1 MFRFF
6 LLLML
11 FWASFIFS
19 QNVEGNVILKDKKPV
34 AYAEIILKKNQLKFS
49 AISDEKG
56 HFKIQLKEKGNY
68 SLEVFN
74 DGELILS
81 DEIDVDGDVNRN
93 LEIPNSDLQKA
104 KISEHKIEGVLVMG
118 KKKIIERKVD
128 RLIFNVENSVASQGL
143 DAVEALAK
151 TPMLR
156 TTDKSIS
163 IAGKS
168 GVAVMVN
175 DRLLNISGDELI
187 NYLKNL
193 RSDDIQKIEVITTP
207 PAKYE
212 AQGKSGLINIVLKKN
227 TSFGWNVSLQSSLKN
242 LYWNVPSVS
251 TRYGATVNYQGN
263 KISASASYT
272 DGNFYWRMK
281 GYEYSSGNNSF
292 WNTDSYFF
300 NNLRNK
306 STDWKLEYKL
316 SDKSTIGGSY
326 TYFFANPLETVKNSS
341 SIKDESGERRF
352 TSDAVALNHRNNHYA
367 TLFYDLKIDSLGSK
381 LSISGNLISNNANA
395 DDFYNTQTDQLVSTY
410 INPINQYRI
419 YSGQVDLEKNFKKF
433 KTESGLKFTKIK
445 NDSYFNFYDLNDG
458 IQTMNSTQSNNF
470 FYDENNYS
478 AYVSGNYELSE
489 KWSAKAG
496 LRYEFTE
503 LTGISPNE
511 NLTTKNHYGK
521 FFPTA
526 YIGYKP
532 NDNNAFSINYSK
544 RINRP
549 SFRDLNPF
557 KYISSA
563 FEYSSGNPYLRPSFT
578 DNVEF
583 SYVLKNNFTITAFHN
598 YSKNDWDRLQRIDN
612 GMKYTIIF
620 NFYNQNQTGVSLSYN
635 YTKLSWLE
643 ANVFLNAYYVTSKT
657 FVDDAIQMPGS
668 YGSDFNV
675 DNTFFLNKSK
685 TISFMLGAWGNIPY
699 KEGNT
704 SFKGIASVYSG
715 LKLNLMDKKLMLNFL
730 MNDVLNTEREKGT
743 EFYKDFG
750 TQYYF
755 KGISRNLSLSLT
767 YKFGNNDV
775 KGATK
780 QLKFDDQ
787 NRAR

>member
-1 MFRFF
+1 MQRFF
-6 LLLML
+6 VLLMML
-11 FWASFIFS
+11 CESFIFS
-19 QNVEGNVILKDKKPV
+19 QTVEGNVILKDKKPV
-34 AYAEIILKKNQLKFS
+34 SYAEIILKKNQLKFS
-49 AISDEKG
+49 AITDEKG
-56 HFKIQLKEKGNY
+56 HFKIQVKEKGDYNF
-68 SLEVFN
+68 EIFN
-74 DGELILS
+74 EGELVLS
-81 DEIDVDGDVNRN
+81 EVLKIEDDVFKNFEIDNN
-93 LEIPNSDLQKA
+93 QNKS
-104 KISEHKIEGVLVMG
+104 KIQEKKIEGVVVTA
-118 KKKIIERKVD
+118 KNKIIERRVD
-128 RLIFNVENSVASQGL
+128 RLVFNVENSIASQGL

-156 TTDKSIS
+156 ATDKSIS

-168 GVAVMVN
+168 GVAVMIN
-175 DRLLNISGDELI
+175 DRLLNISGEELI

-227 TSFGWNVSLQSSLKN
+227 TGLGWNVSLQSSLKN

-251 TRYGATVNYQGN
+251 TRYGATLNYQG
-263 KISASASYT
+263 KKLSASAGFT

-281 GYEYSSGNNSF
+281 GYEYSSGNDSY

-306 STDWKLEYKL
+306 STNLKLEYKL

-326 TYFFANPLETVKNSS
+326 NYFFANPVETVKNTSA
-341 SIKDESGERRF
+341 IKDEAGERSF
-352 TSDAVALNHRNNHYA
+352 SSDALAFNHRNNHYA
-367 TLFYDLKIDSLGSK
+367 TLFYDVKIDSLGSK
-381 LSISGNLISNNANA
+381 LSVSGNLISNNANA
-395 DDFYNTQTDQLVSTY
+395 DDYYNTQTDQLISTY

-419 YSGQVDLEKNFKKF
+419 YSGQADLEKNFRKF

-445 NDSYFNFYDLNDG
+445 NDSFFNYYDLNNG
-458 IQTMNSTQSNNF
+458 IPTMNFNQSNNF
-470 FYDENNYS
+470 FYDENNYA
-478 AYVSGNYELSE
+478 AYISGNYEISD

-526 YIGYKP
+526 YISYKP
-532 NDNNAFSINYSK
+532 NENNAFSINYSK

-557 KYISSA
+557 RYISSA
-563 FEYSSGNPYLRPSFT
+563 FEYSSGNPLLRPSFT

-583 SYVLKNNFTITAFHN
+583 SYVLKNNFTLTAFHN
-598 YSKNDWDRLQRIDN
+598 YSKNDWDRLQRIND
-612 GMKYTIIF
+612 GLKYTIIF
-620 NFYNQNQTGVSLSYN
+620 NFYNQNQTGISLSYN
-635 YTKLSWLE
+635 YTKKSWLE
-643 ANVFLNAYYVTSKT
+643 SNIFVNAYYVTSKT
-657 FVDDAIQMPGS
+657 FVEDAVQMPGS
-668 YGSDFNV
+668 YGSDFNF

-685 TISFMLGAWGNIPY
+685 TVSFMLGAWGNIPY

-704 SFKGIASVYSG
+704 SFKGVTSVYSG
-715 LKLNLMDKKLMLNFL
+715 LKLNLMDKKLTMNLL

-743 EFYKDFG
+743 EFYQDFS

-755 KGISRNLSLSLT
+755 KGISRNLSLSVT

-780 QLKFDDQ
+780 ELKFDDQ
-787 NRAR
+787 NRAK

>member
-1 MFRFF
+1 M
-6 LLLML
+6 LMV
-11 FWASFIFS
+11 FCASFIYS
-19 QNVEGNVILKDKKPV
+19 QNVEGSIISKDKKPV
-34 AYAEIILKKNQLKFS
+34 SYAEIILKKEQRKFS
-49 AISDEKG
+49 AISDERG
-56 HFKIQLKEKGNY
+56 FYKIQLKEDGEYSVEIIEDGESVFSGLIKVKGN
-68 SLEVFN
+68 STQNFEIKKPEV
-74 DGELILS
+74 
-81 DEIDVDGDVNRN
+81 
-93 LEIPNSDLQKA
+93 
-104 KISEHKIEGVLVMG
+104 SEKKIEGVVITG

-128 RLIFNVENSVASQGL
+128 RLVFNVENSVASQGL

-168 GVAVMVN
+168 GIAVMVN
-175 DRLLNISGDELI
+175 DRILNISGEELI

-212 AQGKSGLINIVLKKN
+212 AQGKSGLINIILKKN
-227 TSFGWNVSLQSSLKN
+227 TSLGWNVSLQSSLKN
-242 LYWNVPSVS
+242 FYWNVPTVS
-251 TRYGATVNYQGN
+251 QRYGVTLNYQG
-263 KISASASYT
+263 KKLSATASFT
-272 DGNFYWRMK
+272 DGNFYWRGR
-281 GYEYSSGNNSF
+281 GYEYSSGIDSY
-292 WNTDSYFF
+292 WNTDNFF
-300 NNLRNK
+300 FSNFRNK

-326 TYFFANPLETVKNSS
+326 NYFFANPLETVKNVS
-341 SIKDESGERRF
+341 SIKDEAGERGF

-367 TLFYDLKIDSLGSK
+367 TLFYDVKIDSLGSK

-395 DDFYNTQTDQLVSTY
+395 DDYYNTYTDQVAATY
-410 INPINQYRI
+410 INPINKYRI
-419 YSGQVDLEKNFKKF
+419 YSGQADLEKNFKKI
-433 KTESGLKFTKIK
+433 KTESGVKFTKIK
-445 NDSYFNFYDLNDG
+445 NDSYFNYYDVIDG
-458 IQTMNSTQSNNF
+458 NQIINPGQSNNF
-470 FYDENNYS
+470 FYDENNYA
-478 AYVSGNYELSE
+478 AYISGNYEISE

-511 NLTTKNHYGK
+511 NLTTKSHYGK

-526 YIGYKP
+526 YVSYKP
-532 NDNNAFSINYSK
+532 NENNAFSLNYSK

-557 KYISSA
+557 RYISSA
-563 FEYSSGNPYLRPSFT
+563 YEYSTGNPYLRPSFT

-583 SYVLKNNFTITAFHN
+583 SYVLKNNFTVTAFHN

-612 GMKYTIIF
+612 GMKYTIIY

-635 YTKLSWLE
+635 YTKKSWLE
-643 ANVFLNAYYVTSKT
+643 SNIFLNAYYVTSKT
-657 FVDDAIQMPGS
+657 FVDDVVAMPGS
-668 YGSDFNV
+668 YGSDYNF

-685 TISFMLGAWGNIPY
+685 TFSFMLGAWGNIPY

-704 SFKGIASVYSG
+704 AFRGVTSVYSG
-715 LKLNLMDKKLMLNFL
+715 LKLNLMDKKLMINLL
-730 MNDVLNTEREKGT
+730 MNDVLNTERELGT
-743 EFYKDFG
+743 EFYQNFN
-750 TQYYF
+750 TAYYY
-755 KGISRNLSLSLT
+755 KGISRNLSLSVT

-780 QLKFDDQ
+780 ELKFDEQ
-787 NRAR
+787 NRAK

>member
-1 MFRFF
+1 
-6 LLLML
+6 ML
-11 FWASFIFS
+11 CASFMFS
-19 QNVEGNVILKDKKPV
+19 QNVEGTIVFKDKKPV
-34 AYAEIILKKNQLKFS
+34 SYAEIILKKDMLTFS

-56 HFKIQLKEKGNY
+56 YFKIQLREKGDY
-68 SLEVFN
+68 SLEVFT

-81 DEIDVDGDVNRN
+81 DKINIEGDVNKN
-93 LEIPNSDLQKA
+93 LEIANADVQKS
-104 KISEHKIEGVLVMG
+104 KISEQKIEGVVVTA
-118 KKKIIERKVD
+118 KKKIIERRVD
-128 RLIFNVENSVASQGL
+128 RLVFNVENSIASQGL

-156 TTDKSIS
+156 ATDKSIS

-175 DRLLNISGDELI
+175 DRLLNISGEELI

-212 AQGKSGLINIVLKKN
+212 AQGKSGLINIILKKN
-227 TSFGWNVSLQSSLKN
+227 TSLGWNVSLQSSLKN

-251 TRYGATVNYQGN
+251 QRYGATVNYQG
-263 KISASASYT
+263 KKLSASASFT

-281 GYEYSSGNNSF
+281 AYEYSSGNDSY

-306 STDWKLEYKL
+306 STDVKLEYRL
-316 SDKSTIGGSY
+316 TDKSTIGGSY
-326 TYFFANPLETVKNSS
+326 NYFFANPLETVKNRS
-341 SIKDESGERRF
+341 SIKDETSERGF
-352 TSDAVALNHRNNHYA
+352 TSDAIARNHRNNHYV
-367 TLFYDLKIDSLGSK
+367 TLFYDVKIDSLGSK
-381 LSISGNLISNNANA
+381 LSLSGNMISNNANA
-395 DDFYNTQTDQLVSTY
+395 DDYYSTQTDQLVSTY
-410 INPINQYRI
+410 INPVNQYRI
-419 YSGQVDLEKNFKKF
+419 YSGQADLEKNFKKL

-445 NDSYFNFYDLNDG
+445 NDSYFNYYDFNEG
-458 IQTMNSTQSNNF
+458 IPIMNSTQSNNF
-470 FYDENNYS
+470 FYDENNYA
-478 AYVSGNYELSE
+478 AYVSGNYEISE

-496 LRYEFTE
+496 LRYEYTE

-526 YIGYKP
+526 YISYKP
-532 NDNNAFSINYSK
+532 NENNAFSVSYSK

-557 KYISSA
+557 RYISSA
-563 FEYSSGNPYLRPSFT
+563 FEYSSGNPYLKPSFT
-578 DNVEF
+578 DNVEV
-583 SYVLKNNFTITAFHN
+583 SYVLKNNFTLTAFHN

-635 YTKLSWLE
+635 YTKKSWLE
-643 ANVFLNAYYVTSKT
+643 SNIFVNAYYVTSKT
-657 FVDDAIQMPGS
+657 FIEDAIQMPGS
-668 YGSDFNV
+668 YGSDFNF
-675 DNTFFLNKSK
+675 DNTIFLNKSK
-685 TISFMLGAWGNIPY
+685 TFSFMLGAWGNIPY

-704 SFKGIASVYSG
+704 SFKGVASVYSG
-715 LKLNLMDKKLMLNFL
+715 LRLNLMDKKLMINLL

-743 EFYKDFG
+743 EFYQDFS
-750 TQYYF
+750 TQYYS
-755 KGISRNLSLSLT
+755 KGISRNLSLSVT

-780 QLKFDDQ
+780 QLQFDEQ
-787 NRAR
+787 NRAK